1 MGAVLV
7 GLEVTDNILGICKC
21 LTQKSGIKRSIYTQ
35 SHVSIILK
43 PASPVSAPHSRI
55 AAMTVNKG
63 RRVAICSR
71 DMFTSEPFLHTI
83 I

>member
-1 MGAVLV
+1 MWVLFLLATWKLRIASWASASVRHLALNAVY
-7 GLEVTDNILGICKC
+7 IHSRIC
-21 LTQKSGIKRSIYTQ
+21 IM
-35 SHVSIILK
+35 LK
-43 PASPVSAPHSRI
+43 PASPVSVPHSRI
-55 AAMTVNKG
+55 AAVTVNKG